1 MSKHRRGQKCAADA
15 NHPLQ
20 RPILEKLGL
29 GGTTLP
35 FKDVKATNAMHRTL
49 LLLALLAL
57 SLLPLPAADGK
68 SVTYVAEMTGMIC
81 AGCKEHVTA
90 SFTKLEG
97 VSKVQI
103 VVGEKPG
110 TQKVTVISSKDSLT
124 KEQAVAALGASASTY
139 IVHAWKKAE

>member
-1 MSKHRRGQKCAADA
+1 
-15 NHPLQ
+15 
-20 RPILEKLGL
+20 
-29 GGTTLP
+29 
-35 FKDVKATNAMHRTL
+35 MHRTL

-68 SVTYVAEMTGMIC
+68 TVTYVAEMTGMVC

-124 KEQAVAALGASASTY
+124 KEQAVASLGASASTY
-139 IVHAWKKAE
+139 IVHAWKKVE